1 MLRLSA
7 PERDNAPVFLPLPG
21 LAFTTPTPT
30 DESATG
36 AGAHV
41 FINGL
46 DAGLVTETPDA
57 IVRLIARWNNRQGV
71 MQQNGQHH
79 PTTEPLYVYW
89 DEASEIPV
97 LSIQAE
103 GHAIEVML

>member
-7 PERDNAPVFLPLPG
+7 PERDNAPVFLPILG
-21 LAFTTPTPT
+21 LAFTTPTPA

-46 DAGLVTETPDA
+46 DAGPVTETPDA
-57 IVRLIARWNNRQGV
+57 IVRLIARWGGRHEA
-71 MQQNGQHH
+71 MERNGFNQ
-79 PTTEPLYVYW
+79 PLNEPLYVYW
-89 DEASEIPV
+89 DEASEIAV
-97 LSIQAE
+97 LSVLVE
-103 GHAIEVML
+103 GSPVEVMI